1 MTLRWGIVG
10 PGKIAGDSMAPA
22 INADPNSELVAVVSR
37 DQGRADAF
45 AQKHGARWAGTDYQ
59 AMLARDDV
67 DAVLV
72 TTPNALHAGQ
82 VVAAAEAG
90 KHVLCDKPLA
100 SSAAEARRAVEACRD
115 AGVKLGINFQTRH
128 HAPFREARRVI
139 EAGQIGD
146 VIEVQVE
153 ASPGRRPPGGW
164 RTDPELAGLGSVN
177 NIAVHIYDV
186 LRYLLGAEVTEV
198 AAMFNTGREAGVIET
213 LPMVLMRFDSGALA
227 YANGNQATPFP
238 LNEIVIY
245 GTRGRIDGRGITRP
259 LMEGDMTIVTE
270 EGSRSDRW
278 STMDC
283 YDRTVAAFS
292 EAVLA
297 GRDPDPSGLDGL
309 RSVQLTDAIAAAA
322 REGRTV
328 AVER

>member
-1 MTLRWGIVG
+1 MTLRWGMVG
-10 PGKIAGDSMAPA
+10 PGNIASSAMAPA
-22 INADPNSELVAVVSR
+22 IDRDANSELVAVVSR

-45 AQKHGARWAGTDYQ
+45 ARKHRATWAGTDYV

-72 TTPNALHAGQ
+72 TTPNALHADQ
-82 VVAAAEAG
+82 VVAAARAG

-100 SSAAEARRAVEACRD
+100 LDAAAANRAVQACRG

-128 HAPFREARRVI
+128 HAPFREARRI
-139 EAGQIGD
+139 IQAGEIGEVVAVQID
-146 VIEVQVE
+146 

-186 LRYLLGAEVTEV
+186 LRYLLAAEVTEV
-198 AAMFNTGREAGVIET
+198 TAMFDTGRESRTIET

-227 YANGNQATPFP
+227 YASGNQVTPFP
-238 LNEIVIY
+238 LNEIVIH
-245 GTRGRIDGRGITRP
+245 GARGRIDGRGITRP
-259 LMEGDMTIVTE
+259 LMEGEMTVVTE
-270 EGSRSDRW
+270 AGSRTDTW

-297 GRDPDPSGLDGL
+297 GRDPDPSGEDGL
-309 RSVQLTDAIAAAA
+309 RSVQLTDAIASSA